1 MHTLHGHTVM
11 CVIAEDTHCNYELYY
26 TLLQAHVCKLYSLVV
41 ISKSLPRFCSE
52 LEPAGANVS
61 DKRCDHGVGTGDKK
75 ELNKDLRHT
84 AGTAFL

>member
-11 CVIAEDTHCNYELYY
+11 CVIAEDTLYY
-26 TLLQAHVCKLYSLVV
+26 RRMFANCIVLVI

-61 DKRCDHGVGTGDKK
+61 DKRCDHGVGTGDR
-75 ELNKDLRHT
+75 KDLRHT
-84 AGTAFL
+84 GTAFL

>member
-1 MHTLHGHTVM
+1 MFANCIV
-11 CVIAEDTHCNYELYY
+11 
-26 TLLQAHVCKLYSLVV
+26 LVV

-61 DKRCDHGVGTGDKK
+61 DKRCDHAVGNGDKK

-84 AGTAFL
+84 AGTAFLW